1 MGTNE
6 MGGWTWISHMP
17 LQLGRWPEITA
28 EPSPPAGARGGF
40 DCQLGGAEVKALAAQ
55 LTTDH

>member
-1 MGTNE
+1 MDTNE

-28 EPSPPAGARGGF
+28 EPSPPCGGEGWIWLPVWARR
-40 DCQLGGAEVKALAAQ
+40 LRLW
-55 LTTDH
+55 LLN